1 MPHVASFFFGL
12 LPQEDLI
19 TVLLSSDCVRSTELI
34 LFQMKGF
41 TAAKILGGQLRRWG
55 VIWAD
60 RASLLLVLR
69 GAPGCT
75 PASPAFLPQ
84 LVAEHSDEIAVAIL
98 CLCEQAY
105 V

>member
-41 TAAKILGGQLRRWG
+41 TAAKILGGQLRRWDG
-55 VIWAD
+55 VWA
-60 RASLLLVLR
+60 VR

-105 V
+105 A